1 MRTINVKVLRDYESD
16 NLRLEEGQIIEIE
29 FHISG
34 LPTYDGI
41 ELDNTCCKQC
51 CENKEYSHQR
61 YRQYL
66 DP

>member
-34 LPTYDGI
+34 FPTYDGI
-41 ELDNTCCKQC
+41 ELDNIWDD
-51 CENKEYSHQR
+51 EEFDY
-61 YRQYL
+61 YFGEVE
-66 DP
+66 

>member
-16 NLRLEEGQIIEIE
+16 NLRLEEGEIIEIE

-41 ELDNTCCKQC
+41 ELDNIWDD
-51 CENKEYSHQR
+51 EEFDNYFGEVE
-61 YRQYL
+61 
-66 DP
+66 